1 MQVCRTAPTAS
12 LTGAAASRLGGNRVP
27 MAFVEWGLVAL
38 AAVGVL
44 VATALALAAIG
55 VARQLR
61 VEARRRQHPGNGG
74 LVGRMGVVR
83 RPLDPA
89 GTVSVD
95 GELWNARRAWDLD
108 DVTPDTGD
116 KVVIESVEG
125 LTLAVRPAEPW
136 EIEP

>member
-1 MQVCRTAPTAS
+1 V
-12 LTGAAASRLGGNRVP
+12 G
-27 MAFVEWGLVAL
+27 FVEWAWIAL

-44 VATALALAAIG
+44 VAMALALAAIG

-61 VEARRRQHPGNGG
+61 AEARRRQHPGTGG
-74 LVGRMGVVR
+74 LVGRMGIVR
-83 RPLDPA
+83 RPLDPV

-95 GELWNARRAWDLD
+95 GELWNARPAWDLD
-108 DVTPDTGD
+108 DVTPGTGE

>member
-1 MQVCRTAPTAS
+1 MP
-12 LTGAAASRLGGNRVP
+12 N
-27 MAFVEWGLVAL
+27 AFAEWGWIAL
-38 AAVGVL
+38 AAVGVV

-61 VEARRRQHPGNGG
+61 AEARRRQHPGIGG

-83 RPLDPA
+83 RPLEPV

-108 DVTPDTGD
+108 DVTPGTGD
-116 KVVIESVEG
+116 KVIIESVEG
-125 LTLAVRPAEPW
+125 LTLAARPAEPW